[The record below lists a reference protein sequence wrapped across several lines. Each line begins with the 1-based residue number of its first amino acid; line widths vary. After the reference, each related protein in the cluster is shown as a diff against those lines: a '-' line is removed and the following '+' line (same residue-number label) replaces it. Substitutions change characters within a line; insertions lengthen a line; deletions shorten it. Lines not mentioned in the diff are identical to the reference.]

1 MPHQL
6 PPLHPECTSLEEK
19 NVTSHCKL
27 NFAHPP
33 ARPGEKPDF
42 SSHDIPDAGTL
53 PVLPLDVQ
61 ASDCIDHANSL
72 IRVMNEQGE
81 AVGPWA
87 DYLGE
92 PDIDLLRAGL
102 KDMMTSRTL
111 DMRMLNAQRQ
121 GKMSFYIQAV
131 GEEAI
136 ACGFQRNLRAGD
148 MNFPTYRQQ
157 GLLIAGGYPLEKL
170 MGQFYSNSFDPL
182 QGRQLPTLHSAR
194 DYGYFTVSGNLGTQY
209 VHAVGWAMANALTAK
224 DNVTV
229 GWIGD
234 GSTASN
240 DFHTALL
247 SASSYWPPVILNVVN
262 NQWAISTYTGVA
274 RGHGRTYAARALG
287 YGIPAIRVDGNDYLA
302 VLAVSKWATERVR
315 AGHGPVLVEWYTYRV
330 GAHSSSD
337 DPSAYRAKD
346 EAKEWPLGDPIER
359 LKQHLI
365 TVGEW
370 SEERHVQAEAQ
381 ILAEVVEIQKRVEA
395 AGTMIDPQPIPGAS
409 IFKGVY
415 SDMPEHIRRQR
426 QESGV

>member
-1 MPHQL
+1 M
-6 PPLHPECTSLEEK
+6 
-19 NVTSHCKL
+19 TSHCKL

-42 SSHDIPDAGTL
+42 SSHEIPEAG
-53 PVLPLDVQ
+53 VLPLLPHDVE

-72 IRVMNEQGE
+72 IRVMDDAGH

-87 DYLGE
+87 DYLGMA
-92 PDIDLLRAGL
+92 DIELLRAGL
-102 KDMMTSRTL
+102 RDMMMSRIL

-136 ACGFQRNLRAGD
+136 ACGFQRNLRQGD

-182 QGRQLPTLHSAR
+182 EGRQLPTLHSAR

-209 VHAVGWAMANALTAK
+209 VHAVGWAMANALTGKENIAI
-224 DNVTV
+224 

-247 SASSYWPPVILNVVN
+247 SASSYWPPVVLNVVN

-302 VLAVSKWATERVR
+302 VLSASKWATERVR
-315 AGHGPVLVEWYTYRV
+315 AGHGPILVEWYTYRV

-346 EAKEWPLGDPIER
+346 EALAWPLGDPIER

-365 TVGEW
+365 VRGEW
-370 SEERHVQAEAQ
+370 TEERHVQAEAQ
-381 ILAEVVEIQKRVEA
+381 ILAEVMEAQKRVEA

-415 SDMPEHIRRQR
+415 ADMPEHIRRQR
-426 QESGV
+426 QEMGV

>member
-1 MPHQL
+1 M
-6 PPLHPECTSLEEK
+6 
-19 NVTSHCKL
+19 TSHCKL
-27 NFAHPP
+27 SFAHPP
-33 ARPGEKPDF
+33 ARPGETPDF
-42 SSHDIPDAGTL
+42 STLEIPRASLL
-53 PVLPLDVQ
+53 PVPPLDVQ
-61 ASDCIDHANSL
+61 AADCIEHANSL
-72 IRVMNEQGE
+72 IRVLNDEGE

-92 PDIDLLRAGL
+92 AECETLRAGL
-102 KDMMTSRTL
+102 RDMMMSRVI
-111 DMRMLNAQRQ
+111 DMRMMNAQRQ
-121 GKMSFYIQAV
+121 GKMSFYIQSL

-136 ACGFQRNLRAGD
+136 SCGFQRCLLPGD

-170 MGQFYSNSFDPL
+170 MGQFYSNSYDPL
-182 QGRQLPTLHSAR
+182 EGRQLPTLHSAR

-209 VHAVGWAMANALTAK
+209 VHAVGWAMANALTGQ
-224 DNVTV
+224 NNISI

-247 SASSYWPPVILNVVN
+247 SASSYWPPVILNCVN

-287 YGIPAIRVDGNDYLA
+287 YGLPAIRVDGNDYLA
-302 VLAVSKWATERVR
+302 VMAATKWATERVR
-315 AGHGPVLVEWYTYRV
+315 AGHGPIFVEWYTYRV

-346 EAKEWPLGDPIER
+346 EAKAWPLGDPIER

-365 TVGEW
+365 HRGEW

-381 ILAEVVEIQKRVEA
+381 ILSEVVEVQKRVEA
-395 AGTMIDPQPIPGAS
+395 AGTMLDPKPIPGAS

-415 SDMPEHIRRQR
+415 ADMPEHIRRQR
-426 QESGV
+426 QEMGV

>member
-1 MPHQL
+1 M
-6 PPLHPECTSLEEK
+6 S
-19 NVTSHCKL
+19 SHTKL
-27 NFAHPP
+27 CFAHPP
-33 ARPGEKPDF
+33 ARPGEQPDF
-42 SSHDIPDAGTL
+42 SALEIPAAGAL
-53 PVLPLDVQ
+53 PVPPLDIAAQ
-61 ASDCIDHANSL
+61 DCIEHANSL
-72 IRVMNEQGE
+72 IRVMDDQGT
-81 AVGPWA
+81 ALGPWI
-87 DYLGE
+87 DYLLDME
-92 PDIDLLRAGL
+92 PEALREGL
-102 KDMMTSRTL
+102 RHMMTSRII

-121 GKMSFYIQAV
+121 GKMSFYIQGI

-136 ACGFQRNLRAGD
+136 ACGFQRRLKPGD

-170 MGQFYSNSFDPL
+170 IGQFYSNAYDPL

-209 VHAVGWAMANALTAK
+209 VHAVGWAMANALTGK
-224 DNVTV
+224 DNLAI

-287 YGIPAIRVDGNDYLA
+287 YGIPALRVDGNDYLA
-302 VLAVSKWATERVR
+302 VLAVTRWATERVR
-315 AGHGPVLVEWYTYRV
+315 AGHGAILIEWYTYRV

-337 DPSAYRAKD
+337 DPSAYRPKD
-346 EAKEWPLGDPIER
+346 EAKAWPLGDPIER

-365 TVGEW
+365 LRDEW
-370 SEERHVQAEAQ
+370 SEARHVQAEAE
-381 ILAEVVEIQKRVEA
+381 ILAEVIEVQKRVEA
-395 AGTMIDPQPIPGAS
+395 AGTMIDPKPIPGAS

-415 SDMPEHIRRQR
+415 ADMPEHIRRQR